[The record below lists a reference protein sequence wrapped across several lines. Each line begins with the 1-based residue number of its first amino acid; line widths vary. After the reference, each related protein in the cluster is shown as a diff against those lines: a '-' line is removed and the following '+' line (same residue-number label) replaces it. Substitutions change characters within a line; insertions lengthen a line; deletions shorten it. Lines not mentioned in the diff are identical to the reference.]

1 LPRVRVNDVEL
12 YYEEHG
18 SGEPLLLIPP
28 TGWPGSVWQ
37 LGMEQRL
44 SPHYR
49 VIIYDQRG
57 IGRSDKPDQEYTAR
71 QLGEDALGLLRAMGA
86 EPAHVLGFSVGGQSA
101 QLAAMDSPDS
111 FRSLILAGSSAGEA
125 PGGQGFIRPQV
136 ALTMFDPGYDHP
148 TYWEHHLRM
157 GFTFTPEFREEHP
170 EKIAELA
177 DTIRRHQ
184 APAKLYLRHIIARTA
199 HWSGDRLS
207 QIRVRTLV
215 LAGELDRAHGAAG
228 SDAGASEQ
236 LARAIPGARLE
247 SVPGARHL
255 FPWEAPEAT
264 SEAVLRFLR
273 AEAP

>member
-1 LPRVRVNDVEL
+1 MPRARANDVEL

-37 LGMEQRL
+37 LGVEQAL
-44 SPHYR
+44 SGHYR
-49 VIIYDQRG
+49 VIVYDQRG
-57 IGRSDKPDQEYTAR
+57 IGRSDKPDHEYTTA
-71 QLGEDALGLLRAMGA
+71 QLGADAMALLRAIDA

-101 QLAAMDSPDS
+101 QLAALSQPAS
-111 FRSLILAGSSAGEA
+111 FLSLILAGSSAGEP

-136 ALTMFDPGYDHP
+136 ALGMFDPGYDHP
-148 TYWEHHLRM
+148 TYWQHHLSM
-157 GFTFTPEFREEHP
+157 GFTFTPGFRDRHP

-177 DTIRRHQ
+177 DAIRRHQ
-184 APAKLYLRHIIARTA
+184 PPAKLYLRHIIARTA
-199 HWSGDRLS
+199 HYSRDRLRD
-207 QIRVRTLV
+207 IRTPTLV

-236 LARAIPGARLE
+236 LARDIPGAQFQTIT
-247 SVPGARHL
+247 GARHL

-264 SEAVLRFLR
+264 CEAVLGWLSRR
-273 AEAP
+273 